1 MVVPLVAGDLFKVFT
16 LSKLNSL
23 SLKQFLEIAELK
35 TF

>member
-1 MVVPLVAGDLFKVFT
+1 MVIPLVAGDLFKVFT

-23 SLKQFLEIAELK
+23 SLRQLLEIAELK